1 MISVLRS
8 YCTFNRVIWENMK
21 TVRLI
26 ETVRLSFFLSRI
38 IKRIEEYHNFFLFS
52 HIFMNFDA
60 SKYNIFILG
69 LFLCHNCYEM
79 AIFHIVKVVH
89 Y

>member
-1 MISVLRS
+1 
-8 YCTFNRVIWENMK
+8 
-21 TVRLI
+21 
-26 ETVRLSFFLSRI
+26 
-38 IKRIEEYHNFFLFS
+38 
-52 HIFMNFDA
+52 MNFDA

-89 Y
+89 CEKKTAKIQTVRLIETVRLFILESI